1 MPVSSKKQVIIY
13 ILAIIMFI
21 FGSLGTIAC
30 FGGIFAVKS
39 LNLNI
44 LNFSSLNTSVQEGAS
59 SITVLIKDS
68 SKTIANASTTAREA
82 KETLFTVSDLSRSA
96 AQATYGIAESINFQI
111 GTFKPLEGTVK
122 HFTDIGDN
130 LNSLAINID
139 NTAGSID
146 KNADDI
152 DKIAVDLKDISV
164 KLENASKSF
173 NTTTTF
179 LPDFE
184 FKKVLYAL
192 LAYCGIL
199 HLMFVLIGVS
209 LMIIGKFENTTKVQQ
224 G

>member
-1 MPVSSKKQVIIY
+1 MSSKKQAIVC
-13 ILAIIMFI
+13 ILAIIMLI

-39 LNLNI
+39 FNLNI

-68 SKTIANASTTAREA
+68 STTIGNVSTTVREA
-82 KETLFTVSDLSRSA
+82 KETLFTVADLSRSA
-96 AQATYGIAESINFQI
+96 AQATYGIAESINFQV

-122 HFTDIGDN
+122 YFTDIGDN
-130 LNSLAINID
+130 LNSLAINIES
-139 NTAGSID
+139 TAGSID

-152 DKIAVDLKDISV
+152 DKTVVDLKDISV

-173 NTTTTF
+173 NTTTTS
-179 LPDFE
+179 LPDFG
-184 FKKVLYAL
+184 FKEILYAL

-199 HLMFVLIGVS
+199 HLMFVLVGVS
-209 LMIIGKFENTTKVQQ
+209 LRIIGKSGNTAKVQQ
-224 G
+224 V